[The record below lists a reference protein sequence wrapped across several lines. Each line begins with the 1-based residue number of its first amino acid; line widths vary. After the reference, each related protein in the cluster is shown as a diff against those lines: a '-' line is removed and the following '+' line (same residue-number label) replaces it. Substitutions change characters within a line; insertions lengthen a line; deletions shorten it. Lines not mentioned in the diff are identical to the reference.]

1 MLTVLYLVGRDAPTS
16 VPLEVANFIRDE
28 RVRLVVAA
36 FYGEGDGQEDDQPEY
51 PLVHIRSKGS
61 LDVSG
66 IRALSDCIRQH
77 RPDVIHVHHTASA
90 FWGALL
96 GKTLTGA
103 SIVRSEHNNHQHHT
117 TAQNI
122 INWVSQLLSDRVLCN
137 SQDTYRNLH
146 AWEKWAIGD
155 QWEKVYNGID
165 VDRIDCASQPGTP
178 LRLKRDAGEIIV
190 GSVGRLI
197 PQKNYERLIQAF
209 STVVDAEPGA
219 KLVLVGDGKKR
230 PQLSEMVQELDLSD
244 HIIFLGEVSR
254 DQVYALLHEFDIC
267 VIPSLWE
274 GFCNAAVEAMA
285 AGLPL
290 VCSDIQTLHEVVGDV
305 ALYVDPESPDN
316 IAQGLLDLL
325 QEGPAQW
332 HERGQACRKR
342 AVERYSIER
351 TAKAYVRN
359 YFIAS
364 GQSEPKELEVA

>member
-1 MLTVLYLVGRDAPTS
+1 
-16 VPLEVANFIRDE
+16 
-28 RVRLVVAA
+28 
-36 FYGEGDGQEDDQPEY
+36 
-51 PLVHIRSKGS
+51 
-61 LDVSG
+61 
-66 IRALSDCIRQH
+66 
-77 RPDVIHVHHTASA
+77 
-90 FWGALL
+90 
-96 GKTLTGA
+96 
-103 SIVRSEHNNHQHHT
+103 
-117 TAQNI
+117 
-122 INWVSQLLSDRVLCN
+122 
-137 SQDTYRNLH
+137 
-146 AWEKWAIGD
+146 
-155 QWEKVYNGID
+155 
-165 VDRIDCASQPGTP
+165 
-178 LRLKRDAGEIIV
+178 
-190 GSVGRLI
+190 VGRLI

-230 PQLSEMVQELDLSD
+230 PQLSELVQELELSD

-254 DQVYALLHEFDIC
+254 DQVYALLHEFDIF

-325 QEGPAQW
+325 QEDPVQW
-332 HERGQACRKR
+332 RERGKACRKR

-359 YFIAS
+359 YFIAA